1 MTGLER
7 REAEKKQKKK
17 DKIASGGSGKGFKV
31 DTSDFKRPM
40 RVDNA
45 PKKANVSRTFKN

>member
-1 MTGLER
+1 LER

-17 DKIASGGSGKGFKV
+17 DKAAAGGSSKLKV
-31 DTSDFKRPM
+31 DTSGFKRPM

-45 PKKANVSRTFKN
+45 PKKANVSRTFQS